1 MQGRIH
7 RTMQQTQGVC
17 VGGGT
22 LQFNIYVGLDHFRR
36 VKTLIFNIFEGGRG
50 VRNMNNVWG
59 MKFLWI
65 LWSVQIS
72 PIFGDI
78 SMLFMVFS

>member
-1 MQGRIH
+1 MC
-7 RTMQQTQGVC
+7 VC
-17 VGGGT
+17 VGGGGT
-22 LQFNIYVGLDHFRR
+22 LQFNVYIGLDLFWR
-36 VKTLIFNIFEGGRG
+36 VTIFIFNIFEGGG

-65 LWSVQIS
+65 LGSVQIS

-78 SMLFMVFS
+78 SILFMVFS